1 MFEIDVE
8 FEGIGEETV
17 TMHSAVGLVAA
28 DEGKV
33 GKVSAEKT
41 VGLCAVENNFY
52 GVIRKVDLGGGVSA
66 VQRKGFAPV
75 AYTGAPALGLQEL
88 VANGAGGVKPP
99 SVGVQAY
106 KVTGVEGDN
115 NAIRFAAKSYGV
127 VGHDIRVQ
135 LKDPAGNDQALA
147 VDVVGKD
154 IVVNLATGG
163 AGAITSTADLVK
175 AAIEASA
182 AAALVTVADE
192 GASTGAGVVAAV
204 AMGALAGGVDA
215 GVGRKFTVVSKDADS
230 GILVIDL
237 G

>member
-1 MFEIDVE
+1 MFDIDVD
-8 FEGIGEETV
+8 FEGIGKEVV
-17 TMHSAVGLVAA
+17 TMHSAAGLVVA

-41 VGLCAVENNFY
+41 IGLCAAENNFY
-52 GVIRKVDLGGGVSA
+52 GLINKVDLGGGVSA
-66 VQRKGFAPV
+66 VQRKGFATV

-99 SVGVQAY
+99 AVGVQAF
-106 KVTGVEGDN
+106 KITGVEGDN
-115 NAIRFAAKSYGV
+115 NAILFTAKGYGV
-127 VGHDIRVQ
+127 AGHDIRVQ
-135 LKDPAGNDQALA
+135 LKDPAGNDQVLA

-154 IVVNLATGG
+154 IIVSLATGG

-192 GASTGAGVVAAV
+192 GESTGAGVVAAV
-204 AMGALAGGVDA
+204 AIGALAGGVDA
-215 GVGRKFTVVSKDADS
+215 SVGRKFEVVSKDAGTS
-230 GILVIDL
+230 TLVIDL